1 MLGKIIGGYIGFIVF
16 GSVFGGFFGLI
27 LGAYL
32 GHQIDV
38 ARFKPITGGQQQRA
52 SNSFFITVFSLLGHI
67 AKADG
72 LISSDEIA
80 QSEALMNKMGLDAS
94 SRKRAI
100 DLFKGGAK
108 SDFSLDKTM
117 QDFMEACG
125 KYNNLK
131 QQLLNYLIS
140 LAMADGNLHFSE
152 QTVLERV
159 AHHLGFNARQFK
171 QFIEM
176 IKAQSQ
182 FGGSSSGSRQAKPSK
197 YEITDAYRALG
208 VSADDSDSQIKR
220 AYRKLISQNHPDKL
234 IGRGMPKEMVNL
246 ATEKTQEIQAA
257 YELIAAHR
265 NS

>member
-1 MLGKIIGGYIGFIVF
+1 MLGKIIGGYIGFI
-16 GSVFGGFFGLI
+16 VFGGFFGLI

-72 LISSDEIA
+72 RISSDEIA
-80 QSEALMNKMGLDAS
+80 QSETLMNKMGLDAS

-100 DLFKGGAK
+100 DLFKDGAK
-108 SDFSLDKTM
+108 SDFSIDQTM

-125 KYNNLK
+125 RYNNLK

-152 QTVLERV
+152 QNVLERV

-176 IKAQSQ
+176 NQS
-182 FGGSSSGSRQAKPSK
+182 P
-197 YEITDAYRALG
+197 ITIWGFIVRFEA
-208 VSADDSDSQIKR
+208 S
-220 AYRKLISQNHPDKL
+220 
-234 IGRGMPKEMVNL
+234 
-246 ATEKTQEIQAA
+246 
-257 YELIAAHR
+257 
-265 NS
+265 